1 MSSAYNELLKG
12 IETRLRAGIP
22 LRDAVGGMATDG
34 KGQLRVLAGTLHA
47 KIEAGGTLSEALA
60 TLDIRVPAGHA
71 ALIEAGE
78 SSGRLD
84 ETLTEIIA
92 EEKVLAEAHRR
103 LLQRLAYPLL
113 ICCLAFLLPFLYL
126 VFQGHTGEYLLVQS
140 YFFGPLALL
149 FLALYYRREIFPPG
163 SSRRRLVEQVV
174 LALPFVGGLVRQY
187 ALAGALQLLGRLL
200 QAGLGF
206 SDGLPLVRKAAG
218 LSGLSRQL
226 DEMASRIAA
235 GSSAAEGLECIEG
248 VPADLRSRLASGD
261 VSGTLDRA
269 LIESGK
275 ELREA
280 ALARLETVVKIL
292 PILAYLLAGGLV
304 LWRALS
310 VFSGALGGI

>member
-1 MSSAYNELLKG
+1 MSSPYNELLKG

-22 LRDAVGGMATDG
+22 LRDAVGGMAADG
-34 KGQLRVLAGTLHA
+34 RGRLGILACALHS
-47 KIEAGGTLSEALA
+47 KIEAGGTLSEALGA
-60 TLDIRVPAGHA
+60 LDTRVPAGHA

-84 ETLTEIIA
+84 ETLAEIIA
-92 EEKVLAEAHRR
+92 EEKVLTEARRR

-126 VFQGHTGEYLLVQS
+126 VLQGRTGEYLLIQS
-140 YFFGPLALL
+140 YFFVPLALL
-149 FLALYYRREIFPPG
+149 FLALHYRREIFPRG

-174 LALPFVGGLVRQY
+174 LSLPLVGGLVRQY
-187 ALAGALQLLGRLL
+187 ALAGVLQLLGRLL

-218 LSGLSRQL
+218 LRGLSRQL
-226 DEMASRIAA
+226 DEMAARIAG
-235 GSSAAEGLECIEG
+235 GSSATEGLGCIENI
-248 VPADLRSRLASGD
+248 PADLRSRLASGD

-269 LIESGK
+269 LIEAGK
-275 ELREA
+275 DLREA
-280 ALARLETVVKIL
+280 ALSRLETVVKIL

-310 VFSGALGGI
+310 AFSGSLVDL

>member
-22 LRDAVGGMATDG
+22 LRDAVEGLAADG
-34 KGQLRVLAGTLHA
+34 KGRVAVLAAALFS
-47 KIEAGGTLSEALA
+47 KIEGGATLAEALGNLE
-60 TLDIRVPAGHA
+60 TRIPAGHA

-92 EEKVLAEAHRR
+92 QEKVLTAARRR

-113 ICCLAFLLPFLYL
+113 ICCLAFLLPFLPL
-126 VFQGHTGEYLLVQS
+126 VLKGRTGEYLLIQAC
-140 YFFGPLALL
+140 FFVPLAAL
-149 FLALYYRREIFPPG
+149 FLAGFYRHRVFPRG
-163 SSRRRLVEQVV
+163 SSRRLLLERVV
-174 LALPFVGGLVRQY
+174 LALPFIGRLVRQY

-206 SDGLPLVRKAAG
+206 ADGLPLVSKAVGLRG
-218 LSGLSRQL
+218 LSQQL
-226 DEMASRIAA
+226 GEMAARIAA
-235 GSSAAEGLECIEG
+235 GASASEGLECIAG
-248 VPADLRSRLASGD
+248 IAPDLRSRLTSGD

-269 LIESGK
+269 LIESGN

-280 ALARLETVVKIL
+280 ALARLDTIVKIL
-292 PILAYLLAGGLV
+292 PILAYLLAAGLV
-304 LWRALS
+304 LWQALS
-310 VFSGALGGI
+310 VFSGLSG